1 MYISQERN
9 SQIISPGRLTLS
21 EMLHCGRRAL
31 IVLLVD
37 LTSMEKSKHRAAAK
51 KHALQKGEATARTSM
66 LPRSR
71 KTIQAQRLK
80 WLSGLMFLL
89 GNSLSDFIPKLPCK
103 RRMNLC
109 VIFKKYSFSL
119 QRKCTNLQPHGC
131 FANVCWAVETKMSQR
146 ARSIK
151 CYWIYPIQRGRDGV
165 SFPPLMQCSPLNT
178 ISQVIYLLS
187 KYIIAS

>member
-1 MYISQERN
+1 MTIFQLSLKDHPKRIFSRKMYIPQQRN
-9 SQIISPGRLTLS
+9 SQIISPGSLTLP

-31 IVLLVD
+31 IILLVG

-51 KHALQKGEATARTSM
+51 KLAPQEEEASARTSM
-66 LPRSR
+66 LPKFR

-80 WLSGLMFLL
+80 WLSGLMILL

-131 FANVCWAVETKMSQR
+131 SANVCWAVETK
-146 ARSIK
+146 
-151 CYWIYPIQRGRDGV
+151 V
-165 SFPPLMQCSPLNT
+165 S
-178 ISQVIYLLS
+178 
-187 KYIIAS
+187 